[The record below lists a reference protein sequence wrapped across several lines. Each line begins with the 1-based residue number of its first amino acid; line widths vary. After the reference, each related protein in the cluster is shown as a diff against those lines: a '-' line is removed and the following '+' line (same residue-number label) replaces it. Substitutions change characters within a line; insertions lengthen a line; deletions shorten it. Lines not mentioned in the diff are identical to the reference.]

1 MKKVAYVV
9 YLECESRRQHL
20 TTYHPICNGLTEK
33 FSGTLKKMLKRLC
46 TEQPKQWNRYI
57 NPLLFAYREV
67 PQDSTKFAPLELMY
81 GRSLRGP
88 LNILRDLWTDEI
100 KEPDVKSS
108 YQYVFELRERLEET
122 WKIVHEELGK
132 AHKKQ
137 KFYYDK
143 KAKVRKLE
151 VGDNVLVL
159 LPTDSNKLLMQ
170 WKGPYEIVSATGP
183 NDYRVKMG
191 ESEKTLHVNMLKK
204 YLTREPSGET
214 STAKNDD
221 RVIDA
226 RPTTSCGSVNFV
238 CTDDVNLADTYLV
251 DVFNNDYP
259 QSQSIVDISNIYS
272 VPPSSNVGIG
282 SFPVSSSAQHA
293 SFAVVQDFESG
304 EEVTTTEDMTDLGS
318 WGQRETVDDIQFG
331 DQLSSE

>member
-183 NDYRVKMG
+183 NDNRVKMG
-191 ESEKTLHVNMLKK
+191 DCEKKLCM
-204 YLTREPSGET
+204 
-214 STAKNDD
+214 ST
-221 RVIDA
+221 
-226 RPTTSCGSVNFV
+226 C
-238 CTDDVNLADTYLV
+238 
-251 DVFNNDYP
+251 
-259 QSQSIVDISNIYS
+259 
-272 VPPSSNVGIG
+272 
-282 SFPVSSSAQHA
+282 
-293 SFAVVQDFESG
+293 
-304 EEVTTTEDMTDLGS
+304 
-318 WGQRETVDDIQFG
+318 
-331 DQLSSE
+331 